1 MVQEVMFN
9 RAMVRAPESPN
20 VAAGRVSESTVPL
33 PPFLQQQTLRAHCSS
48 VIGAFSMSRA
58 FGEPVP
64 RPAPIRKIPDD
75 LLDAFTMGGRIP
87 IVYSDRK
94 AFRPASVTLIT
105 ECRRLTGFS
114 LIKPMRR
121 RC

>member
-1 MVQEVMFN
+1 LRVEVTPDQHVGVLETRSEN
-9 RAMVRAPESPN
+9 ANPHLVP
-20 VAAGRVSESTVPL
+20 AGRR
-33 PPFLQQQTLRAHCSS
+33 QAS
-48 VIGAFSMSRA
+48 VDHLK
-58 FGEPVP
+58 PVGIAEALDVNNP
-64 RPAPIRKIPDD
+64 VVRLFHGQIPAPIRKIPDD

-105 ECRRLTGFS
+105 ESRRLTGFS
-114 LIKPMRR
+114 SIKPMRR

>member
-1 MVQEVMFN
+1 MIDFEPSLI
-9 RAMVRAPESPN
+9 RE
-20 VAAGRVSESTVPL
+20 AGRRKTK
-33 PPFLQQQTLRAHCSS
+33 QYGAIGRILRVDIGFS
-48 VIGAFSMSRA
+48 VDGL
-58 FGEPVP
+58 
-64 RPAPIRKIPDD
+64 KIPDD

-105 ECRRLTGFS
+105 ESRRLTGFS
-114 LIKPMRR
+114 SIKPMRMRR